1 MSYTMHASRR
11 ERRLRDLAAR
21 VRTLNARMWALL
33 MHTAA
38 TQAAWSATLQRNLDR
53 GRRI

>member
-1 MSYTMHASRR
+1 MSHTLRASRR
-11 ERRLRDLAAR
+11 ERRLHDLASR
-21 VRTLNARMWALL
+21 LRTLNARMWAVV

-38 TQAAWSATLQRNLDR
+38 THAAWSAALQRNLDR